1 MSNKYSKAIVNLR
14 KEKGLSQA
22 ELATILGVSRQTV
35 NYIEKDEKHLTPR
48 IMSIIKEKFGDIV
61 HYINIENITQADR
74 FRYARV
80 EIIDTSQTN
89 LATILGV
96 KPQVIA
102 DIESGRKQKI
112 DNDILQKLY
121 EEYGIK
127 LEWLLFGIGNKTLL
141 DDMDEIEETYCND
154 NVVSIKKYDF
164 NLTEKENIDKVI
176 ENDKDVLYFDR
187 RLLRNILGVDPNKI
201 FYMQAPDDS
210 MDSGENLSTDIKKDD
225 ILFIDISQK
234 QGNDKVFVYKNDFD
248 NISSIRQIKWELS
261 ENIKLIPYNKKYK
274 SEIIEKPINDFL
286 VNIVG
291 KIIWNGS
298 KETVQ

>member
-48 IMSIIKEKFGDIV
+48 IMSIIKEKFGDLV
-61 HYINIENITQADR
+61 NYINVESITQAER
-74 FRYARV
+74 FRYVRT
-80 EIIDTSQTN
+80 EIIDTSQIN
-89 LATILGV
+89 LASILGV

-127 LEWLLFGIGNKTLL
+127 LEWLLFGIGNQTLL
-141 DDMDEIEETYCND
+141 DDMDEIEYTYCND
-154 NVVSIKKYDF
+154 NVASIKKYDF

-187 RLLRNILGVDPNKI
+187 RWLRNILGVNPDNI
-201 FYMQAPDDS
+201 FFIYAPDDS
-210 MDSGENLSTDIKKDD
+210 MDSGKNTANDIKKGD

-234 QGNDKVFVYKNDFD
+234 QGNNKVFVYKNDFD
-248 NISSIRQIKWELS
+248 NEYSIRQIKWSLS
-261 ENIKLIPYNKKYK
+261 ENIKLVPYNKKYK
-274 SEIIEKPINDFL
+274 SEIVEKQVNEFL
-286 VNIVG
+286 VNIIGQIV
-291 KIIWNGS
+291 WNGNR
-298 KETVQ
+298 KVF